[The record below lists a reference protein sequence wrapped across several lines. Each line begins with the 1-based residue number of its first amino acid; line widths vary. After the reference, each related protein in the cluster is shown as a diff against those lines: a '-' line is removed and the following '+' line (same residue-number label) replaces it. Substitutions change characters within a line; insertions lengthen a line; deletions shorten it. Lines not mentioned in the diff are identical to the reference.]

1 MKVDWI
7 QGCRGCVNEMEPY
20 HHHVCTECSDHDKH
34 TDRKV
39 IKIMSENDVVNNP
52 SHYMLFPEYGVEV
65 RDLLEVLL
73 MKIQEAPDKNVPAKT
88 LMFESDY
95 VQMMQYVLRFMQKNG
110 KEDLEKGR
118 YFLDKMI
125 EAYEHATV

>member
-65 RDLLEVLL
+65 RDVIERLVNKFNNEPGML
-73 MKIQEAPDKNVPAKT
+73 IA
-88 LMFESDY
+88 DY
-95 VQMMQYVLRFMQKNG
+95 VQMMQYVMRFMQKNG
-110 KEDLEKGR
+110 VEDLKKGR
-118 YFLDKMI
+118 WYLDKMI